1 VTRMSAHFLG
11 ISTSAIE
18 TSSTARTQIASVGAL
33 QALARRRQSAHHRAM
48 KTRTEVVAESQRK
61 GFAAGLATTAAVAA
75 GATCGSAIVAAIA
88 AVPALFLGVRW
99 WKHRSE
105 NGIRF

>member
-1 VTRMSAHFLG
+1 
-11 ISTSAIE
+11 
-18 TSSTARTQIASVGAL
+18 
-33 QALARRRQSAHHRAM
+33 M

-61 GFAAGLATTAAVAA
+61 GLAAGLATTAAVTA
-75 GATCGSAIVAAIA
+75 GVTCGSALIGAIA
-88 AVPALFLGVRW
+88 AVPALLLSVRW

>member
-1 VTRMSAHFLG
+1 VPPECKCIRLPP
-11 ISTSAIE
+11 
-18 TSSTARTQIASVGAL
+18 
-33 QALARRRQSAHHRAM
+33 QALRAGVKVPTIEGM

-61 GFAAGLATTAAVAA
+61 GLAAGLATTAAVAA
-75 GATCGSAIVAAIA
+75 GATCGSAIVAAVA
-88 AVPALFLGVRW
+88 AVPALLLGVRW